1 MGEKTQV
8 IKDRASKFAKKG
20 QNKKAIKEYEKLLER
35 KPGEPRTLHRL
46 AELWARE
53 NAKTKAI
60 DLFLQAAEGY
70 SAAGFADRSVA
81 VLKQALSLDA
91 ARLDVNLRL
100 ADQFVKKG
108 FERDAVYHL
117 IKASSVFEK
126 IGKEKRQLQVLKRAV
141 ELVPGDVDA
150 HMHLARLHV
159 KAGRKA
165 EARGEFVQAA
175 DELKKAG
182 RMDEFVTI
190 AEKAAELGETD
201 PALHHSLA
209 ECYLNRKECE
219 KALLILD
226 RQMQMRSDDLRSL
239 ELTAE
244 AHIGMDRPNRA
255 VRVLK
260 RLVRLARRKGEN
272 ERADAAMDMLADI
285 SPGAGV
291 SQPSSIYEGSVTD
304 PRGAPKP
311 PPPLPPVTE
320 SSSPM
325 ESLGEDAFEDE
336 DTAPG
341 SVSGAFK
348 SPSTPEEKPVLEPPD
363 LTEEE
368 EEVWGD
374 LTTPYTIQPDE
385 QTMMVAID
393 DVLSQVGDEIYPDGR
408 RPAGLDEMDEDFQES
423 IKEADFYLGQGML
436 DEAEEVLQ
444 SLAEKHPGHREI
456 TDRLGEIMRL
466 RGIEFEDTE
475 SLF

>member
-8 IKDRASKFAKKG
+8 IKDKASKFAKKG

-53 NAKTKAI
+53 NARTKAI

-70 SAAGFADRSVA
+70 SSAGFADRSVA
-81 VLKQALSLDA
+81 VLKQALSLDG

-117 IKASSVFEK
+117 LKASSVFEK
-126 IGKEKRQLQVLKRAV
+126 AGKEKKQLQVLQKAV
-141 ELVPGDVDA
+141 ELAPGDIDA
-150 HMHLARLHV
+150 HMQLARLHV
-159 KAGRKA
+159 KAGRQS
-165 EARGEFVQAA
+165 EARGEFVRAA

-182 RMDEFVTI
+182 RMEEFVKI
-190 AEKAAELGETD
+190 AEKAIELGEVD
-201 PALHHSLA
+201 PELHHALA
-209 ECYLNRKECE
+209 ECYLGSKECE

-226 RQMQMRSDDLRSL
+226 RQMQVRSDDLRSL

-244 AHIGMDRPNRA
+244 AHIGMDRPARA
-255 VRVLK
+255 VGVLK

-272 ERADAAMDMLADI
+272 ERAEAAMDTLADI
-285 SPGAGV
+285 SPGAH
-291 SQPSSIYEGSVTD
+291 VTD
-304 PRGAPKP
+304 PRGSSKP
-311 PPPLPPVTE
+311 PPPPVVEQE
-320 SSSPM
+320 SPV

-348 SPSTPEEKPVLEPPD
+348 PPSQEEDEAPPQDEHPPLYEPPD

-368 EEVWGD
+368 GVGWD
-374 LTTPYTIQPDE
+374 DMTTPYAVQPDE
-385 QTMMVAID
+385 NTMMVAID
-393 DVLSQVGDEIYPDGR
+393 DVLSQVGDEIYPDGQ
-408 RPAGLDEMDEDFQES
+408 RPPSLAEMDEDFHES
-423 IKEADFYLGQGML
+423 IKEADFYLGQGLL

-444 SLAEKHPGHREI
+444 GLAEEHPGHREI
-456 TDRLGEIMRL
+456 TDRLGEILRL

>member
-20 QNKKAIKEYEKLLER
+20 QNKKAIKEYEKLAER

-70 SAAGFADRSVA
+70 SSAGFADRSVA
-81 VLKQALSLDA
+81 VLKQALSLDS
-91 ARLDVNLRL
+91 ARLDVTLRL
-100 ADQFVKKG
+100 ADYFVKQG

-117 IKASSVFEK
+117 LKASSVFEK
-126 IGKEKRQLQVLKRAV
+126 LGKEKKRLQVLQKAV
-141 ELVPGDVDA
+141 ELAPGDIDA
-150 HMHLARLHV
+150 HMQLARLHV
-159 KAGRKA
+159 KAGRKNK
-165 EARGEFVQAA
+165 ARGEFVRAA

-182 RMDEFVTI
+182 RMDEFATI
-190 AEKAAELGETD
+190 AEKAIELGEVD
-201 PALHHSLA
+201 PVLHHSLA
-209 ECYLNRKECE
+209 ECYLSRKECE
-219 KALLILD
+219 KALLLLD
-226 RQMQMRSDDLRSL
+226 RQMQVRSDDLRSL

-272 ERADAAMDMLADI
+272 QRAEAAMDTLADI
-285 SPGAGV
+285 APGA
-291 SQPSSIYEGSVTD
+291 SVTD

-311 PPPLPPVTE
+311 PPPPVAEPPPPVD
-320 SSSPM
+320 
-325 ESLGEDAFEDE
+325 SLDETSFEDE

-341 SVSGAFK
+341 SVSGAFGA
-348 SPSTPEEKPVLEPPD
+348 EERQIIEPPD
-363 LTEEE
+363 LTDDEG
-368 EEVWGD
+368 EVWGD
-374 LTTPYTIQPDE
+374 QTTPYAIQPDE
-385 QTMMVAID
+385 NTMMVAID

-408 RPAGLDEMDEDFQES
+408 RPDAPAGMDEDFQES
-423 IKEADFYLGQGML
+423 IKEADFYLGQGLL

-444 SLAEKHPGHREI
+444 SLAEEHPGHREI
-456 TDRLGEIMRL
+456 ADRLGEIMRL